1 MSLHSRLAPGRLL
14 RSLRLLATMKRQRPI
29 IETLEARTLLSQGLM
44 ITAVTPT
51 LVINSTF
58 DHVDVTFTEAINPTT
73 FTTNDVSLTG
83 PPDVGSESVPDAVA
97 IEGGATHVVGATPG
111 LTSRFQTSLTA
122 ADGARLQTPGGLTVG
137 HPPLII
143 AFDALA
149 GGQMW
154 TIPRGAEPDGGDVH
168 FDASGR
174 FLVVSDDDESQ
185 SPLLAMPGGTALER
199 MKPPSALGPDAR
211 EMVTQ
216 LPASCTGGGIN
227 CLIRRGEDRP
237 MLPFGEDI
245 MPYRADR
252 FEFSTDG
259 KFLASGSF
267 GDTIPTLSELSMVS
281 LRQESFGKEEETRTL
296 KPFVETLRV
305 RIPPGKAGPAAR
317 SESCVVVGRPI
328 LRSVDSEV
336 KGRVIEP
343 RKYKT

>member
-14 RSLRLLATMKRQRPI
+14 RSLRQLATMKRQRPI
-29 IETLEARTLLSQGLM
+29 IETLESRTLLSQGLM

-51 LVINSTF
+51 QVINATF
-58 DHVDVTFTEAINPTT
+58 DHVDVTFNEAINPTT

-83 PPDVGSESVPDAVA
+83 PPDVGSESVPDAVV
-97 IEGGATHVVGATPG
+97 IEGSATHVVAATPG

-137 HPPLII
+137 HLPLII
-143 AFDALA
+143 AFDALT

-174 FLVVSDDDESQ
+174 FLVVSDDDESR
-185 SPLLAMPGGTALER
+185 SPLLAMPGGTPLER
-199 MKPPSALGPDAR
+199 MKPPSALGADAR

-216 LPASCTGGGIN
+216 LPASWTGGGIN

-237 MLPFGEDI
+237 MLTFGEDI
-245 MPYRADR
+245 RPYRADR

-259 KFLASGSF
+259 RFLAWTNSDGTIDVADLDVIRR
-267 GDTIPTLSELSMVS
+267 GDEIG
-281 LRQESFGKEEETRTL
+281 RQEK
-296 KPFVETLRV
+296 
-305 RIPPGKAGPAAR
+305 
-317 SESCVVVGRPI
+317 
-328 LRSVDSEV
+328 
-336 KGRVIEP
+336 
-343 RKYKT
+343 